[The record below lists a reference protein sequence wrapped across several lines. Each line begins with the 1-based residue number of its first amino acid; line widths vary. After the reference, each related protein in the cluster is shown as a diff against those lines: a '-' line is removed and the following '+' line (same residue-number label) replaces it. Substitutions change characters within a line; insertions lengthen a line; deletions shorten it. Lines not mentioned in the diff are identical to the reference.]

1 MSNINSQ
8 LQSLAESYNNNVTDY
23 LSEMANSKVQASLDK
38 ANDIASKITN
48 TENVGQQVAGTLQAA
63 SLLGKSGLKV
73 NEIYK
78 NYRAK
83 TEKNPSDIKQNQ
95 AETEGTTEE
104 GTELTDL
111 AADTGIETGV
121 ETGIETTAEGVGFGL
136 AQFVPGLDV
145 VLDIGALGALGA
157 TFAYGIGKH
166 KKEKEAENKYQQNIK
181 NENNIKNQVST
192 IQSVV
197 AAPTQR
203 LQGGVT
209 SLD

>member
-1 MSNINSQ
+1 MSNVNSQ

-23 LSEMANSKVQASLDK
+23 LSQMANNKVQASLDA

-48 TENVGQQVAGTLQAA
+48 TENVGGQVAGTLQAA
-63 SLLGKSGLKV
+63 SLLGKSALKV
-73 NEIYK
+73 NEVYK

-83 TEKNPSDIKQNQ
+83 TEKNPSDIKENQ

-111 AADTGIETGV
+111 AADTAGETAA
-121 ETGIETTAEGVGFGL
+121 ETTAEGVGFGL
-136 AQFVPGLDV
+136 AQFIPGLDV
-145 VLDIGALGALGA
+145 VLDIGALGALGV
-157 TFAYGIGKH
+157 TFGYGLAKH

-181 NENNIKNQVST
+181 NENNIKNQVQT

>member
-23 LSEMANSKVQASLDK
+23 LSQMANKKVQASLDK

-78 NYRAK
+78 NYKSK
-83 TEKNPSDIKQNQ
+83 TEKNPSDIKENQ
-95 AETEGTTEE
+95 AETEGLTDEG
-104 GTELTDL
+104 GTELKDL
-111 AADTGIETGV
+111 EADTGIETAA
-121 ETGIETTAEGVGFGL
+121 ETTAEGVGFGL
-136 AQFVPGLDV
+136 AQFIPGLDV
-145 VLDIGALGALGA
+145 VLDVGALAGLGA
-157 TFAYGIGKH
+157 TFAYGLGKH

-181 NENNIKNQVST
+181 NENNIRNQVST

-197 AAPTQR
+197 GAPTQKIV
-203 LQGGVT
+203 GGVS

>member
-1 MSNINSQ
+1 MSNVNSQ

-23 LSEMANSKVQASLDK
+23 LSQMANNKVQASLDA

-48 TENVGQQVAGTLQAA
+48 TENVGQQVAGTLQAV

-73 NEIYK
+73 NEVYK

-83 TEKNPSDIKQNQ
+83 TSKNPADIKENQ
-95 AETEGTTEE
+95 SETEGLTDE

-111 AADTGIETGV
+111 AADTGLESAA
-121 ETGIETTAEGVGFGL
+121 ETTAEGVGFGL
-136 AQFVPGLDV
+136 AQFIPGLDV

-166 KKEKEAENKYQQNIK
+166 KKEKEAENRYEQNIK
-181 NENNIKNQVST
+181 NQNNIRNQSST

-197 AAPTQR
+197 SAPSQKIV
-203 LQGGVT
+203 GGVS